1 MPLMHIH
8 LTEGRSAGEKRRIC
22 EAILSALVSAAK
34 APADSQF
41 CWIHEHSRENLLVHP
56 AFGGV
61 ERSADPVLIEITLN
75 QGRDAE
81 TKAGLYAAIAANLET
96 EAGIRPDDVII
107 SLREVPREN
116 WSFGGGRATYAGS

>member
-8 LTEGRSAGEKRRIC
+8 LIEGRSAGEKRRIC
-22 EAILSALVSAAK
+22 EAILAALVSAAK

-41 CWIHEHSRENLLVHP
+41 CIHEHSRENLLVHP
-56 AFGGV
+56 SFGGV

-75 QGRDAE
+75 QGRDVE
-81 TKAGLYAAIAANLET
+81 TKARLYAAITANLET
-96 EAGIRPDDVII
+96 ESGIRPDDVVI